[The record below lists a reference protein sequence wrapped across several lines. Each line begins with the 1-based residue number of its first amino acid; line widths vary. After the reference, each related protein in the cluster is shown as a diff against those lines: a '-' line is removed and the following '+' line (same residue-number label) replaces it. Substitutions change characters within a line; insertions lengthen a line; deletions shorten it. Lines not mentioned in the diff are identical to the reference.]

1 MSIRMLGCK
10 ADVNTN
16 LSYLKY
22 SLNVDKNKVD
32 RLS

>member
-1 MSIRMLGCK
+1 MSIRMLGCE
-10 ADVNTN
+10 ADVSTN

-22 SLNVDKNKVD
+22 SSNIDKNKVD